1 MNRNRYFWEI
11 LKKIWMKRIILTAL
25 LALSINVVN
34 AQTKKPAAKT
44 PAKSA
49 TAKPGVALKIGYI
62 FEDYIFENYKEVK
75 KLDEDIKKKQES
87 YQETYSKIANEY
99 QTLYS
104 NYQASMKN
112 LDSMTTEK
120 LNEKL
125 KKVQEVKS
133 ASENF
138 QREAEKEL
146 QQFTGDGVVRIK
158 TNIKIAAEAVAKE
171 KGLKYVFTR
180 NKSDG
185 PMTSNRV
192 VLYAGDKGLGNISDA
207 VLIKLGSPA
216 IAKKK

>member
-1 MNRNRYFWEI
+1 
-11 LKKIWMKRIILTAL
+11 MKRIILTAL
-25 LALSINVVN
+25 VALSINFVN
-34 AQTKKPAAKT
+34 AQTKKPATKT
-44 PAKSA
+44 PAKA
-49 TAKPGVALKIGYI
+49 TSVKVGTGPKIGYI

-75 KLDEDIKKKQES
+75 KLDEDIKKKQDT
-87 YQETYSKIANEY
+87 YQETYNKMAIEY
-99 QTLYS
+99 QTLYLE
-104 NYQASMKN
+104 YQNSMKN
-112 LDSMTTEK
+112 LDSMTTER

-125 KKVQEVKS
+125 RKVQEVKS

-158 TNIKIAAEAVAKE
+158 TSIRTTAEIVAKE
-171 KGLKYVFTR
+171 KGFKYIFTR

-207 VLIKLGSPA
+207 VLARMGSPVVV
-216 IAKKK
+216 KK

>member
-1 MNRNRYFWEI
+1 
-11 LKKIWMKRIILTAL
+11 MKRIILAAFV
-25 LALSINVVN
+25 ALSINVVN

-44 PAKSA
+44 PAKA
-49 TAKPGVALKIGYI
+49 TSVKVGTAPKIGYI

-75 KLDEDIKKKQES
+75 KLDEDIKKKQDT
-87 YQETYSKIANEY
+87 YQETYNKMAIEY
-99 QTLYS
+99 QTLFLD
-104 NYQASMKN
+104 YQNSMKN
-112 LDSMTTEK
+112 LDSLTTEK

-158 TNIKIAAEAVAKE
+158 RNIKSAAEAIAKE

-180 NKSDG
+180 NKADG

-192 VLYAGDKGLGNISDA
+192 VLFAGDKGMGNISDA
-207 VLIKLGSPA
+207 VLVKIGSPVV
-216 IAKKK
+216 IKK

>member
-1 MNRNRYFWEI
+1 
-11 LKKIWMKRIILTAL
+11 MKRIILSAL
-25 LALSINVVN
+25 IALSINFVN

-44 PAKSA
+44 PVKSA
-49 TAKPGVALKIGYI
+49 TVKPGVSPKIGYI

-75 KLDEDIKKKQES
+75 KLDEDLKKKQES
-87 YQETYSKIANEY
+87 YQESYSKLAIEY
-99 QTLYS
+99 QNLYAE
-104 NYQASMKN
+104 YQASMKN

-125 KKVQEVKS
+125 KKVQVVKS

-171 KGLKYVFTR
+171 KGFKYVFTR

-216 IAKKK
+216 IANKK

>member
-1 MNRNRYFWEI
+1 
-11 LKKIWMKRIILTAL
+11 MKRIILTAL
-25 LALSINVVN
+25 LALSINFVN
-34 AQTKKPAAKT
+34 AQTKKQATKI
-44 PAKSA
+44 PAKA
-49 TAKPGVALKIGYI
+49 TSVKVGTGPKIGYI

-75 KLDEDIKKKQES
+75 KLDEDIKKKQDT
-87 YQETYSKIANEY
+87 YQETYNKMAIEY
-99 QTLYS
+99 QTLYLD
-104 NYQASMKN
+104 YQNSMKN
-112 LDSMTTEK
+112 LDSMTTER

-125 KKVQEVKS
+125 RKVQEVKS

-158 TNIKIAAEAVAKE
+158 TSIRTTAEIIAKE
-171 KGLKYVFTR
+171 KGFKYIFTR

-207 VLIKLGSPA
+207 VLARMGSPVV
-216 IAKKK
+216 AKK

>member
-1 MNRNRYFWEI
+1 
-11 LKKIWMKRIILTAL
+11 MKSIILAAL
-25 LALSINVVN
+25 VAISINVVN

-44 PAKSA
+44 PVKT
-49 TAKPGVALKIGYI
+49 TAVKAGISPKIGYI

-75 KLDEDIKKKQES
+75 KLDEDIKKKQET
-87 YQETYSKIANEY
+87 YQETYNKMAIEY
-99 QTLYS
+99 QTLYLD
-104 NYQASMKN
+104 YQNSMKN
-112 LDSMTTEK
+112 LDSMTTER

-158 TNIKIAAEAVAKE
+158 ANIKTAAEAVAKE
-171 KGLKYVFTR
+171 KGLKYIFTR
-180 NKSDG
+180 NKADG

-192 VLYAGDKGLGNISDA
+192 VLFAGDKGLGNISDA
-207 VLIKLGSPA
+207 VLAKMGSP
-216 IAKKK
+216 ILPKK

>member
-1 MNRNRYFWEI
+1 
-11 LKKIWMKRIILTAL
+11 MKRIILSAL
-25 LALSINVVN
+25 IALSINFVN

-44 PAKSA
+44 PVKSA
-49 TAKPGVALKIGYI
+49 TVKPGVAPKIGYI
-62 FEDYIFENYKEVK
+62 FQDYIFENYKEVK
-75 KLDEDIKKKQES
+75 KLDEDLKKKQES
-87 YQETYSKIANEY
+87 YQESYSKLAIEY
-99 QTLYS
+99 QTLYTE
-104 NYQASMKN
+104 YQASMKN

-158 TNIKIAAEAVAKE
+158 TNIKTAAEAVAKE
-171 KGLKYVFTR
+171 KGIKYVFTR

-192 VLYAGDKGLGNISDA
+192 VLYVGDKGLGNISDA